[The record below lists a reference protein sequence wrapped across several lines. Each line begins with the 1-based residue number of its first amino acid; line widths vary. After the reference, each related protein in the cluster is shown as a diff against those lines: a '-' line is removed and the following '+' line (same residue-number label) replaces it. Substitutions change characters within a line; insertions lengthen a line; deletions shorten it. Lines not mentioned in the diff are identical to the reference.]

1 MSDKLSQVRESLH
14 FISKNN
20 DMREVGFLE
29 HMNTIKDSEGP
40 GFGGVS
46 PRFDMPRDNDEY
58 LEIVSVADS
67 INFDR
72 QSGMFQRSP
81 TNTGKNQDKSPSLF
95 VPKIVNK

>member
-1 MSDKLSQVRESLH
+1 MQSQYDDVSDKLSQVRESLQ

-20 DMREVGFLE
+20 DMREMGFLE

-40 GFGGVS
+40 GMGGVS
-46 PRFDMPRDNDEY
+46 PRFDTQRDNDEY

-72 QSGMFQRSP
+72 QSGVF
-81 TNTGKNQDKSPSLF
+81 
-95 VPKIVNK
+95 